1 MIPIL
6 YKEDAIDFS
15 TFGIGVLADTISCLV
30 TEERNSA
37 YELTLKYPLNGSLYG
52 EIKKER
58 IIKAKPND
66 LSDPQAFRIYRITI
80 PINGIITIYAEH
92 ISYDLINIG
101 VIPFSLTNVVPQ
113 VAIDTLLKKTVL
125 PNNFTFRT
133 DYTVAKDFEVKKPQS
148 VRACLG
154 GTYGILLNKWG
165 GEFEWD
171 NFSIIHHKGRGS
183 NKGVVIEYGKN
194 LTKLDHDSDISEIY
208 TDILPYA
215 VISSG
220 DGNDVVCTLS
230 EQILPITTTLTK
242 RKTLIKDM
250 TDSFDSDEEITE
262 DKLREKAQKY
272 ISDNPLGIENPTI
285 TISFEP
291 LWKQPEYSALLE
303 RVSLCDTVTVKH
315 TEIGVSVKTK
325 VIKTTYD
332 TLLEKYTSIT
342 LGSAKSNF
350 VKQVQNIESKIESTK
365 MEVDRFPSLLNY
377 AINSATKLIT
387 GNSGGYVILHSAAK
401 DGKPYELLI
410 MDKPNINDA
419 IKVWRWNVSGL
430 GYSKNG
436 YNGPYETAI
445 TSDGQIV
452 ADFIT
457 SGTLVANIIKAGTIS
472 SKDGSSYW
480 NVDTGEVVLKA
491 YVTNDDFDGKV
502 SEIDKRD
509 SKIEANI
516 NGITS
521 TVSSIGKRVDTAED
535 DISSL
540 DSDVTTL
547 AQKADAIE
555 LKANTNEKNISSL
568 TITSNKLASK
578 VASNA
583 SDISD
588 LEQTA
593 NSINAAVSKK
603 ADSEG
608 GVSSSFGYKLK
619 STGFELYSNNKTVMK
634 VNSKGLEVNG
644 KITSSE
650 GEIGGLT
657 ITGSGL
663 SYSGNWNAAFK
674 IGDLSTDPR
683 MPTYAIFSRT
693 QRIDDCIMGLKN
705 NAYGENFWVEFRPE
719 GYCTYRSSDSE
730 DAELTGKIPY
740 GSMNRICW
748 LHSPLGSSYEGSNA
762 TCPQI
767 IVFNY
772 TVARSTYSTID
783 LDVYGINEIIGAS
796 LTEKD
801 TASTGS
807 NNQWFS
813 IDKKKLTIH
822 NTTGNSKTYSV
833 IVIAV

>member
-6 YKEDAIDFS
+6 YKESATDFS
-15 TFGIGVLADTISCLV
+15 NFGIGVLADTISCLV
-30 TEERNSA
+30 TEERNGV
-37 YELTLKYPLNGSLYG
+37 YELTLKYPLNGPLYN

-58 IIKAKPND
+58 IIKAKPSD

-80 PINGIITIYAEH
+80 PINGIITIYAQH

-101 VIPFSLTNVVPQ
+101 VLPFSLENVKPQ
-113 VAIDTLLKKTVL
+113 QAIDTVLKNTVM
-125 PNNFTFRT
+125 PHNFTFRT
-133 DYTVAKDFEVKKPQS
+133 DYTIEKDFEVKKPQS

-154 GTYGILLNKWG
+154 GTYGSLVNKWG

-171 NFSIIHHKGRGS
+171 NFNIIHHKGRGS
-183 NKGVVIEYGKN
+183 NKGVIIEYGKN
-194 LTKLDHDSDISEIY
+194 LTKLDHDSNISEVY

-215 VISSG
+215 VISKG
-220 DGNDVVCTLS
+220 DGTDDVVTLS
-230 EQILPITTTLTK
+230 EQTLPITSALIN

-250 TDSFDSDEEITE
+250 TDSFDEGDEITE
-262 DKLREKAQKY
+262 SALREKAQKY
-272 ISDNPLGIENPTI
+272 IEDNPLGVENPTI

-291 LWKQPEYSALLE
+291 LWQQPEYSALLE
-303 RVSLCDTVTVKH
+303 RVSLCDTVMVKH
-315 TEIGVSVKTK
+315 TQIGVSIKTK
-325 VIKTTYD
+325 VIKTTYN

-342 LGSAKSNF
+342 LGNARSNF
-350 VKQVQNIESKIESTK
+350 IDQVYNVENKIDSTK
-365 MEVDRFPSLLNY
+365 TAVDRFPSLLNY
-377 AINSATKLIT
+377 AISNATRLIT
-387 GNSGGYVILHSAAK
+387 GNSGGYVVLHSAAK
-401 DGKPYELLI
+401 DGRPYELLI
-410 MDKPNINDA
+410 MDKPNLNDA
-419 IKVWRWNVSGL
+419 VKLWRWNVSGL

-457 SGTLVANIIKAGTIS
+457 SGSLVANIIKAGIIS
-472 SKDGSSYW
+472 SADGSSYW
-480 NVDTGEVVLKA
+480 NIDTGEVVLKA

-502 SEIDKRD
+502 SEIDKRE

-547 AQKADAIE
+547 AQKADTIE
-555 LKANTNEKNISSL
+555 LKANSNEKNISSL
-568 TITSNKLASK
+568 TVASNKLALK
-578 VASNA
+578 VESNS

-593 NSINAAVSKK
+593 DSISAAVSKK

-608 GVSSSFGYKLK
+608 GGSSTFGYKLK

-634 VNSKGLEVNG
+634 VNSTGLEVNG

-650 GEIGGLT
+650 GEIGGLA

-663 SYSGNWNAAFK
+663 SYSGDWNAAFR

-693 QRIDDCIMGLKN
+693 QRIDDCIMAFKSN
-705 NAYGENFWVEFRPE
+705 SYGENFWVEFRPE
-719 GYCTYRSSDSE
+719 GYCTFMSSDRD
-730 DAELTGKIPY
+730 DAIMTGKIPY
-740 GSMNRICW
+740 LFLKDICW
-748 LHSPLGSSYEGSNA
+748 LHSPLGSSYEGSTA

-772 TVARSTYSTID
+772 TVAKSSYSTID

-801 TASTGS
+801 TPSTGS

-813 IDKKKLTIH
+813 IDKKKITIH
-822 NTTGNSKTYSV
+822 NTTGGSKTYSV
-833 IVIAV
+833 IAIAI

>member
-6 YKEDAIDFS
+6 YKEDATDFS
-15 TFGIGVLADTISCLV
+15 TYGIGVLADTISCLV
-30 TEERNSA
+30 TEERNGA
-37 YELTLKYPLNGSLYG
+37 YELTLKYPLNGSLYN

-80 PINGIITIYAEH
+80 PINGIITVYAEH

-101 VIPFSLTNVVPQ
+101 VIPFSLTNAIPQ
-113 VAIDTLLKKTVL
+113 MAIDTLLKNTVL
-125 PNNFTFRT
+125 PHNFTFKT
-133 DYTVAKDFEVKKPQS
+133 DYDIPKDFEVKKPQS

-154 GTYGILLNKWG
+154 GTQGSLLNKWG

-194 LTKLDHDSDISEIY
+194 LTKLDHDSDISEVY

-220 DGNDVVCTLS
+220 DGNDAVCTLS
-230 EQILPITTTLTK
+230 EQILPIATTLTK

-250 TDSFDSDEEITE
+250 TDFFDSDEEITE
-262 DKLREKAQKY
+262 EKLSEKTQKY
-272 ISDNPLGIENPTI
+272 ITDNPLGVENPTI

-291 LWKQPEYSALLE
+291 LWKQPEYSSLLE

-315 TEIGVSVKTK
+315 TQIGVSVKTK
-325 VIKTTYD
+325 VIKTTYN

-342 LGSAKSNF
+342 LGSARSNF
-350 VKQVQNIESKIESTK
+350 VEQVQSIENKIDSTK
-365 MEVDRFPSLLNY
+365 TEVDRFPSLLNY
-377 AINSATKLIT
+377 AINTATKLIT
-387 GNSGGYVILHSAAK
+387 GNTGGYVILHSAAK
-401 DGKPYELLI
+401 DGKPYELLV

-419 IKVWRWNVSGL
+419 VKVWRWNVNGL
-430 GYSKNG
+430 GFSNKG

-457 SGTLVANIIKAGTIS
+457 SGTLMANIIKAGIIS

-502 SEIDKRD
+502 SEIDKRE
-509 SKIEANI
+509 SKIESNI
-516 NGITS
+516 NGLKS
-521 TVSSIGKRVDTAED
+521 TVSSISGRVGDAEN

-540 DSDVTTL
+540 NTDVTTL
-547 AQKADAIE
+547 TQKADAIE

-568 TITSNKLASK
+568 TVTSNKLALK

-583 SDISD
+583 SDISN
-588 LEQTA
+588 LEQTSD
-593 NSINAAVSKK
+593 SISAVVSKK

-608 GVSSSFGYKLK
+608 GASSSFGYKLK
-619 STGFELYSNNKTVMK
+619 SNGFELYSNNNTVMK
-634 VNSKGLEVNG
+634 VNSNGLEVNG
-644 KITSSE
+644 KITSNE

-657 ITGSGL
+657 ITESGL
-663 SYSGNWNAAFK
+663 KYTGNWNATFW

-693 QRIDDCIMGLKN
+693 QRIDDCIMGFKSN
-705 NAYGENFWVEFRPE
+705 SYGENFWAEFRPE
-719 GYCTYRSSDSE
+719 GYCTFMSSDRD
-730 DAELTGKIPY
+730 DAIMTGKIPY
-740 GSMNRICW
+740 LFLKDICW
-748 LHSPLGSSYEGSNA
+748 LHSPLGSSYEGSTA

-772 TVARSTYSTID
+772 TVARSSYSTID

-801 TASTGS
+801 TPSTGS

-813 IDKKKLTIH
+813 IDKKKITIH
-822 NTTGNSKTYSV
+822 NTTGGSKTYSV
-833 IVIAV
+833 IVIAI

>member
-6 YKEDAIDFS
+6 YKEDATDFS
-15 TFGIGVLADTISCLV
+15 TYGIGVLVDAISCLV
-30 TEERNSA
+30 TEERNGA
-37 YELTLKYPLNGSLYG
+37 YELTLKYPISGSLYN

-101 VIPFSLTNVVPQ
+101 VIPFSLTNAAPQ
-113 VAIDTLLKKTVL
+113 MAIDTLLKNTVL
-125 PNNFTFRT
+125 PHNFTFRT
-133 DYTVAKDFEVKKPQS
+133 DYDVAKDFEVKKPQS

-154 GTYGILLNKWG
+154 GTQGSLLNKWG

-194 LTKLDHDSDISEIY
+194 LTKLDHDSDISEVY

-230 EQILPITTTLTK
+230 EQILPITSTLTK

-262 DKLREKAQKY
+262 EKLREKTLKY
-272 ISDNPLGIENPTI
+272 VSNNPLGVENPTI

-325 VIKTTYD
+325 VIKTTYN

-342 LGSAKSNF
+342 LGSARSNF
-350 VKQVQNIESKIESTK
+350 VKQVQSIESKIESTK
-365 MEVDRFPSLLNY
+365 TEVDRFPSLLNY
-377 AINSATKLIT
+377 AINNATKLIT
-387 GNSGGYVILHSAAK
+387 GNSGGYVILHSVAK
-401 DGKPYELLI
+401 DGKPYELLV
-410 MDKPNINDA
+410 MDKPNIDDA
-419 IKVWRWNVSGL
+419 IKVWRWNVNGL
-430 GYSKNG
+430 GFSNNG

-457 SGTLVANIIKAGTIS
+457 SGTLMANIIKAGIIS

-491 YVTNDDFDGKV
+491 YVTNEDFDGKV
-502 SEIDKRD
+502 SEIDKRE

-521 TVSSIGKRVDTAED
+521 TVSSISGRVGDAED

-540 DSDVTTL
+540 NTDVTTL
-547 AQKADAIE
+547 TQKADALE
-555 LKANTNEKNISSL
+555 LRASQNEKNISSL
-568 TITSNKLASK
+568 TVTSNKLDLK

-593 NSINAAVSKK
+593 DSINAAVSKK

-608 GVSSSFGYKLK
+608 GASSSFGYKLK
-619 STGFELYSNNKTVMK
+619 STGFELYSNSKTVMK
-634 VNSKGLEVNG
+634 VNSNGLEVNG
-644 KITSSE
+644 KITSKE
-650 GEIGGLT
+650 GDIGGLT
-657 ITGSGL
+657 ITESGL
-663 SYSGNWNAAFK
+663 SYSGNWNAAFR

-693 QRIDDCIMGLKN
+693 QRIDDCIMGFKSN
-705 NAYGENFWVEFRPE
+705 SYGENFWAEFRPE
-719 GYCTYRSSDSE
+719 GYCTFMSSDR
-730 DAELTGKIPY
+730 DAAIMTGKIPY
-740 GSMNRICW
+740 LFLKDVCW
-748 LHSPLGSSYEGSNA
+748 LHSPLGSSYEGSTA

-772 TVARSTYSTID
+772 TVAKSSYSTID
-783 LDVYGINEIIGAS
+783 LTVYGINEIIGAS

-801 TASTGS
+801 TPSTGS

-822 NTTGNSKTYSV
+822 NTTGGSKTYSV
-833 IVIAV
+833 IVIGI

>member
-30 TEERNSA
+30 TEERNGA

-66 LSDPQAFRIYRITI
+66 LSVPQAFRIYRITI

-101 VIPFSLTNVVPQ
+101 VIPFSLTNVAPQ

-125 PNNFTFRT
+125 PNNFSFRT
-133 DYTVAKDFEVKKPQS
+133 DYTTAKDFEVKKPQS

-154 GTYGILLNKWG
+154 GTYGSLLNKWG

-230 EQILPITTTLTK
+230 EQILPITSTLTK

-250 TDSFDSDEEITE
+250 TDSFDNDEEVTE
-262 DKLREKAQKY
+262 EKLREKTLKY
-272 ISDNPLGIENPTI
+272 IGDNPLGVENPTI

-325 VIKTTYD
+325 VIKTTYN

-342 LGSAKSNF
+342 LGSARSNF
-350 VKQVQNIESKIESTK
+350 VKQVQGIENKIESTK
-365 MEVDRFPSLLNY
+365 TEVDRFPSLLNY
-377 AINSATKLIT
+377 AISNATKLIT

-401 DGKPYELLI
+401 DGKPYELLV
-410 MDKPNINDA
+410 MDKPNIDDA
-419 IKVWRWNVSGL
+419 IKVWRWNVNGL
-430 GYSKNG
+430 GFSNKG

-445 TSDGQIV
+445 TSNGQIV

-457 SGTLVANIIKAGTIS
+457 SGTLMANIIKAGIIS

-502 SEIDKRD
+502 SEIDKRE

-555 LKANTNEKNISSL
+555 LKANSNEKNISSL
-568 TITSNKLASK
+568 TVASNKLSLK

-593 NSINAAVSKK
+593 DSINAAVSKK

-634 VNSKGLEVNG
+634 VNSAGLEVNG

-657 ITGSGL
+657 ITSSGL

-693 QRIDDCIMGLKN
+693 QRIDNCIMGFKSN
-705 NAYGENFWVEFRPE
+705 SYGENFWAEFRPE
-719 GYCTYRSSDSE
+719 GYCTFMSSDRD
-730 DAELTGKIPY
+730 DAIMTGKIPY
-740 GSMNRICW
+740 LFLKDVCW
-748 LHSPLGSSYEGSNA
+748 LHSPLGSSYEGNTA

-772 TVARSTYSTID
+772 TVAKSSYSTID

-801 TASTGS
+801 TPSTGS

-813 IDKKKLTIH
+813 IDKKKITIH
-822 NTTGNSKTYSV
+822 NTTGGSKTYSV
-833 IVIAV
+833 IAIAI